1 MQVTVAKGKFLDGM
15 SMPGTRQ
22 GVKAK
27 RKDQENSAF
36 RSGGYKAVHDAHMPD
51 TLNLSNGCHRH
62 GQPASR
68 RAGDA
73 V

>member
-27 RKDQENSAF
+27 RK
-36 RSGGYKAVHDAHMPD
+36 RSGK
-51 TLNLSNGCHRH
+51 LSVSIGWIQS
-62 GQPASR
+62 GT
-68 RAGDA
+68 
-73 V
+73 